1 MAQYTTTDTILS
13 DFYIALIAKYILQVD
28 KWWYFMDFNIEKNLQ
43 CDLGQETQYGHIK
56 LQLKLK
62 SLINL
67 NQNAFT
73 Y

>member
-1 MAQYTTTDTILS
+1 
-13 DFYIALIAKYILQVD
+13 
-28 KWWYFMDFNIEKNLQ
+28 MDFNIEKNLQ